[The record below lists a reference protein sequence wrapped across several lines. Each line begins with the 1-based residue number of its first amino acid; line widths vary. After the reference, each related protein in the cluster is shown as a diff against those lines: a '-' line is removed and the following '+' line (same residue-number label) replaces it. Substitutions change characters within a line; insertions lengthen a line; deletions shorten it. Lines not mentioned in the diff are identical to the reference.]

1 MRQEVK
7 EFYRSKNLPVGRMV
21 GKGSR
26 RGLPGASIR
35 AAAEEVYDE
44 IQNGME
50 IEDIRIAWRVYDKAN
65 HLTPVLEENEDRRL
79 DEIHAM
85 LSELSMPLWKRF
97 KRAVKGLFNGD

>member
-44 IQNGME
+44 IQNGM
-50 IEDIRIAWRVYDKAN
+50 
-65 HLTPVLEENEDRRL
+65 
-79 DEIHAM
+79 
-85 LSELSMPLWKRF
+85 
-97 KRAVKGLFNGD
+97 